1 MTASLPGALADL
13 AVLAQEEVPGAEEG
27 LSLAAHGFL
36 LAGSIASVAFILWLL
51 RHRKLRGKYAMLW
64 TTAAIV
70 LLVLAL
76 FPGLLSLVSEWLG
89 VYYAPALFLV
99 VAIGF
104 LLVIVIQFSWELS
117 RMDDRTRTLAEE
129 VGLLHAELDHYRAQQ
144 AGGADAAAGDA
155 AGREPSPSE
164 GAAPAGDPS

>member
-1 MTASLPGALADL
+1 MSAGATLASTAAL
-13 AVLAQEEVPGAEEG
+13 LAQEEVPGADEG

-36 LAGSIASVAFILWLL
+36 LAGSIVSVGFILWLL
-51 RHRKLRGKYAMLW
+51 RHRRLRGKYAMLW
-64 TTAAIV
+64 TGAAIV

-76 FPGLLSLVSEWLG
+76 FPGLLSTVSSWLG

-129 VGLLHAELDHYRAQQ
+129 VGLLHAELDRYRAT
-144 AGGADAAAGDA
+144 AATGDDAEADATE
-155 AGREPSPSE
+155 R
-164 GAAPAGDPS
+164 APG

>member
-1 MTASLPGALADL
+1 MTASSPD
-13 AVLAQEEVPGAEEG
+13 VLAQLTILAQDEVPGTDEG
-27 LSLAAHGFL
+27 LSLAAHAFL
-36 LAGSIASVAFILWLL
+36 LAGSIASVGFILWLL
-51 RHRKLRGKYAMLW
+51 RHRRLRGKYAMLW
-64 TTAAIV
+64 TGAAVV
-70 LLVLAL
+70 LLALAL

-129 VGLLHAELDHYRAQQ
+129 VGLLRAELDRQKLAEAERETDD
-144 AGGADAAAGDA
+144 AGATTDA
-155 AGREPSPSE
+155 P
-164 GAAPAGDPS
+164 

>member
-1 MTASLPGALADL
+1 MMPLLALDQL
-13 AVLAQEEVPGAEEG
+13 DGIDGIDEG
-27 LSLAAHGFL
+27 LSVGAHAFL
-36 LAGSIASVAFILWLL
+36 IAGSLISMGFILWLL

-64 TTAAIV
+64 TSLGVA
-70 LLVLAL
+70 LLVLAF
-76 FPGLLSLVSEWLG
+76 FPGLLSTVSSWLG

-129 VGLLHAELDHYRAQQ
+129 VGLLRAELDRAKAE
-144 AGGADAAAGDA
+144 AGPSESSAQTEDVDAATRARA
-155 AGREPSPSE
+155 R
-164 GAAPAGDPS
+164 